1 MTAPP
6 RFPLAA
12 LPTHLG
18 RARRLEGALR
28 CPPLYVKRDDLTG
41 FAVAGNKARKL
52 ELIVADALARGCDTV
67 VTGGGP
73 SSNHVAATAVAARV
87 AGLACHLV
95 LSGDPPATP
104 PTPLPLA
111 IRSGATLHFT
121 GESERASVDPAI
133 EEVTSELSSRGGR
146 PYAIPRGGATVIGSV
161 GYVTAVNEVAVQL
174 HDLDVRPEV
183 LLVATGSCGTQA
195 GLVAGTRAGE
205 HGWRVIGASVSRPV
219 NDCRARVLDLAR
231 GCADLLDMP
240 APTQADVEVHD
251 ARGPGFGLPSA
262 AGTRMAE
269 LAAAYEGLLLD
280 PVYTAKALA
289 QLPALVA
296 AGISGPIVW
305 WHTGG
310 LPAALSA
317 ATVPPDRQGR
327 RPVSAEQSSRRARD
341 EREGERDQ

>member
-1 MTAPP
+1 MNSPP

-18 RARRLEGALR
+18 RAQRLERELR

-52 ELIVADALARGCDTV
+52 EFLVADARARGCDTL
-67 VTGGGP
+67 VTGGGA

-95 LSGDPPATP
+95 LYGDPLKTLPM
-104 PTPLPLA
+104 PLPLA

-121 GESERASVDPAI
+121 GDSERASVDPAL
-133 EEVTSELSSRGGR
+133 EDLGRELSSRGRR
-146 PYAIPRGGATVIGSV
+146 PYVIPRGGATVVGSV
-161 GYVTAVNEVAVQL
+161 GYVTAVTELAVQL
-174 HDLDVRPEV
+174 HDFDVRPEV

-205 HGWRVIGASVSRPV
+205 HGWRVVGASVSRPV
-219 NDCRARVLDLAR
+219 EECRVRVLDLAR
-231 GCADLLDMP
+231 GCANLLDL
-240 APTQADVEVHD
+240 PTPSEADVEVRD

-262 AGTRMAE
+262 AGTDMAE
-269 LAAAYEGLLLD
+269 LAAACEGLLLD
-280 PVYTAKALA
+280 SVYTAKALG
-289 QLPALVA
+289 QVPALVA

-310 LPAALSA
+310 LPAALSGPTGREA
-317 ATVPPDRQGR
+317 A
-327 RPVSAEQSSRRARD
+327 S
-341 EREGERDQ
+341 

>member
-1 MTAPP
+1 MNAPA

-12 LPTHLG
+12 LPTYLG
-18 RARRLEGALR
+18 RARRLERELR

-52 ELIVADALARGCDTV
+52 EFLVADALARGCDTV

-95 LSGDPPATP
+95 LYGDPPATP
-104 PTPLPLA
+104 PLPLPLA

-121 GESERASVDPAI
+121 GDSERASVDPGIQDVA
-133 EEVTSELSSRGGR
+133 SELSSQGGR
-146 PYAIPRGGATVIGSV
+146 PYVIPRGGATVVGSV
-161 GYVTAVNEVAVQL
+161 GYVAAVTELAVQL
-174 HDLDVRPEV
+174 DNLDVRPEV
-183 LLVATGSCGTQA
+183 VLVATGSCGTQA
-195 GLVAGTRAGE
+195 GLVAGTSAAE
-205 HGWRVIGASVSRPV
+205 HGWRVLGASVSRPV
-219 NDCRARVLDLAR
+219 EECHVRILDLAR
-231 GCADLLDMP
+231 GCAELLGLP
-240 APTQADVEVHD
+240 AASAADVDVLD

-269 LAAAYEGLLLD
+269 LAQACEGLLLD
-280 PVYTAKALA
+280 PVYTAKALG

-310 LPAALSA
+310 LPGALSA
-317 ATVPPDRQGR
+317 LTR
-327 RPVSAEQSSRRARD
+327 
-341 EREGERDQ
+341 GEVAA